1 MAYDVQTHLRMT
13 SRTSAC
19 ILIAAAVVTAG
30 SAIGC
35 QSPSDSNGSIPIPEP
50 SVTGWSS
57 EKLNEVASYAELIG
71 SAAVVVVHDG
81 QVVFSWGDIEQKY
94 QCHSIRKPF
103 LGALYGIYV
112 ERGMLDLDATM
123 ADLEIDDIPPQL
135 TPQEKQASVRHLLQA
150 RSGVYHEAAAEA
162 ESMME
167 SRPERGSHAP
177 GTFYYYNNWDFNALG
192 TIFRQ
197 ETGLNIFEAFEEQIA
212 GPIGMEDFSLSDCA
226 YHYEPDKSEHP
237 AYMFR
242 MSSRDMARFGLLY
255 QNLGEWEGEQ
265 IVPSEWIRESTTS
278 YTNENPERD
287 GYGYLWKIPTP
298 NTGFDGAFY
307 HTGLAVHLLLVWP
320 EEKLVV
326 VHRVDTD
333 NEFTTT
339 TEELQT
345 LVGVISAARDG

>member
-1 MAYDVQTHLRMT
+1 
-13 SRTSAC
+13 
-19 ILIAAAVVTAG
+19 
-30 SAIGC
+30 
-35 QSPSDSNGSIPIPEP
+35 
-50 SVTGWSS
+50 
-57 EKLNEVASYAELIG
+57 
-71 SAAVVVVHDG
+71 
-81 QVVFSWGDIEQKY
+81 
-94 QCHSIRKPF
+94 
-103 LGALYGIYV
+103 
-112 ERGMLDLDATM
+112 
-123 ADLEIDDIPPQL
+123 
-135 TPQEKQASVRHLLQA
+135 
-150 RSGVYHEAAAEA
+150 
-162 ESMME
+162 
-167 SRPERGSHAP
+167 
-177 GTFYYYNNWDFNALG
+177 
-192 TIFRQ
+192 
-197 ETGLNIFEAFEEQIA
+197 
-212 GPIGMEDFSLSDCA
+212 MEDFSLSDCA

-255 QNLGEWEGEQ
+255 QNRGEWEGEQ

-345 LVGVISAARDG
+345 LVSLIGAARDG